1 MDMKVVKSDE
11 EWRSQLTEEQYRVT
25 RRHGTERAFTGPWL
39 DNKAP
44 GTYRCVCCGKPLFDA
59 AAKYD
64 SGSGWPSF
72 WQPLD
77 ADAVSKHLDRSHGME
92 RVEIRCADCDAHL
105 GHVFPD
111 GPRPT
116 GLRYCING
124 TALDFQ
130 PEDQ

>member
-1 MDMKVVKSDE
+1 MDRKVRKSEE
-11 EWRSQLTEEQYRVT
+11 EWRSELNEEQFRIT
-25 RRHGTERAFTGPWL
+25 RRHGTERPFTGPWL
-39 DNKAP
+39 DNKQA
-44 GTYRCVCCGKPLFDA
+44 GTYVCVCCGTPLFASDT
-59 AAKYD
+59 KYD

-72 WQPLD
+72 YQPLE
-77 ADAVSKHLDRSHGME
+77 AQAVSEHRDASLGME
-92 RVEIRCADCDAHL
+92 RVEIRCAGCDAHL

-130 PEDQ
+130 PDS

>member
-1 MDMKVVKSDE
+1 GRRRLLYSDLQAGRHPAGQAGPAHGHRPAEATSRPVEAAVQLPVLEKGGAMDMKVVKSDE

-59 AAKYD
+59 AAKYE

-77 ADAVSKHLDRSHGME
+77 ADA
-92 RVEIRCADCDAHL
+92 
-105 GHVFPD
+105 
-111 GPRPT
+111 
-116 GLRYCING
+116 
-124 TALDFQ
+124 
-130 PEDQ
+130 